1 MKEIFEKIQKYSGIV
16 WRWLADKKRRIAII
30 SLMLSKIL
38 PAHSKASIITKY
50 VSEYCEY
57 LFYLFGS
64 ADIAEAAIKKSKC
77 FLMERKIKNDQRRKK
92 T

>member
-1 MKEIFEKIQKYSGIV
+1 MKEIFEKIKVYPGIV
-16 WRWLADKKRRIAII
+16 WRWLSGKKRRIAII

-38 PAHSKASIITKY
+38 PAHSKASLLTKY
-50 VSEYCEY
+50 VSGYCEY

-64 ADIAEAAIKKSKC
+64 TDIAEVAIKKSKC